1 MLAITKT
8 AALSGIEGVE
18 VTVEADSERGLPSF
32 HIIGLGDTAVKESS
46 ERVRG
51 AILNSGFE
59 YPRGRITVSLSP
71 AWIHKKGSHYDLAVA
86 VGILASQ
93 GILKQENLEERAFI
107 GELTLNGNVS
117 GVRGVLPMMTGLR
130 KKVRQVFVA
139 EENMDEAEF
148 SVRDTETE
156 VIPVKNLRELVE
168 ILQGK
173 AKRKI
178 YQEKTG
184 IEEEKDSEHDSS
196 LDFADIRGHEE
207 AKEAIVTAVT
217 GKHGLLLIGSPGTGK
232 TMLARRIPTI
242 LPDMTAKEQL
252 ETSMIY
258 SLAGKLDQY
267 TPYISRRPFREINK
281 TVTPA
286 GMLGGGIEP
295 MPGEIS
301 YAHNGILFMDEFLE
315 FPREKTELLRKP
327 MEDGKIR
334 ILRRGQLYVFPASFS
349 LIAASN
355 PCPCGF
361 LGDETHACR
370 CSQAEIDRYRI
381 RLSGP
386 LRDRM
391 DMCLEIRRVDYE
403 TLENSC
409 TQSSE
414 QMKKRVMTG
423 VDMQKQRFRGLPIQ
437 YNSQMNEQQIRIFC
451 RLGKEEKKF
460 MQKAYQ
466 MYEMSPRRY
475 HKVLRLART
484 IADLEESQEI
494 SVRHLAGALR
504 YTVFFEER
512 S

>member
-8 AALSGIEGVE
+8 AALSGIESIE

-93 GILKQENLEERAFI
+93 ELLKQENLEERAFI
-107 GELTLNGNVS
+107 GELTLNGDVS

-139 EENMDEAEF
+139 GENADEAEF
-148 SVRDTETE
+148 AVRDTETE
-156 VIPVKNLRELVE
+156 VVSVKNLRELVE
-168 ILQGK
+168 LLRGK
-173 AKRKI
+173 EKI
-178 YQEKTG
+178 TSCREK
-184 IEEEKDSEHDSS
+184 ICADAENDRN

-286 GMLGGGIEP
+286 GMLGGGMEP
-295 MPGEIS
+295 KPGEIS

-370 CSQAEIDRYRI
+370 CSQAEIDRYRS

-414 QMKKRVMTG
+414 QMKKRVMIG

-437 YNSQMNEQQIRIFC
+437 YNSQMNEQQLRIFC